1 MTGVDLQS
9 VTVNNIERVT
19 HRPVVTNR
27 QAMAG
32 VGLQTIS
39 DSDVQRVTHRQAV
52 TGVDL
57 QSVTGHGYT
66 ARVSWLYSTWVMAI
80 QHVGTCWAVQ
90 RS

>member
-1 MTGVDLQS
+1 MTYRQPATVRDVQRVTHRQTVTGVDLQS
-9 VTVNNIERVT
+9 VTVSNIERVT

-57 QSVTGHGYT
+57 QSVTGRGYT
-66 ARVSWLYSTWVMAI
+66 ARVSWL
-80 QHVGTCWAVQ
+80 
-90 RS
+90 